1 MVSTNPVPMG
11 TEGRER
17 PQCTREDRQWEHAGP
32 RDGRN
37 LANRHGPASRLG
49 IKKSSAGPWDR
60 AILYERGDTQFIAR
74 IVVGVRAAARVSTP
88 AEQIQN
94 RSQDQTCVSEL
105 QPHCQPC

>member
-1 MVSTNPVPMG
+1 MNQTGKMTGNTAPVPCPG
-11 TEGRER
+11 IEESA
-17 PQCTREDRQWEHAGP
+17 AGP
-32 RDGRN
+32 
-37 LANRHGPASRLG
+37 S
-49 IKKSSAGPWDR
+49 DR

-74 IVVGVRAAARVSTP
+74 IVVGVRAAARVSAP